1 MSINRIVGTLAAAA
15 LSVSTLAFT
24 APDAS
29 AKGVRVQTSGDC
41 VARTDWKLKAKN
53 DDGRIEV
60 EFEVDSNRNGQR
72 WAVTIKDNGTK
83 VWSGRRTTKAPSGS
97 FSVEKRI
104 ANRAGADLIVAT
116 ARNLRTG
123 ETCRATLTF

>member
-1 MSINRIVGTLAAAA
+1 MSIKHIVGTVAAAA
-15 LSVSTLAFT
+15 LAVSPLVLT

-41 VARTDWKLKAKN
+41 AARTDWKLKAKN

-60 EFEVDSNRNGQR
+60 ELEVDSNRNGQR
-72 WAVTIKDNGTK
+72 WAVTVKDNGVK
-83 VWSGRRTTKAPSGS
+83 VWSGHRTTRAPSGS

-104 ANRAGADLIVAT
+104 ANRAGADRIVAT
-116 ARNLRTG
+116 AKNLRTG
-123 ETCRATLTF
+123 ETCRASLTF